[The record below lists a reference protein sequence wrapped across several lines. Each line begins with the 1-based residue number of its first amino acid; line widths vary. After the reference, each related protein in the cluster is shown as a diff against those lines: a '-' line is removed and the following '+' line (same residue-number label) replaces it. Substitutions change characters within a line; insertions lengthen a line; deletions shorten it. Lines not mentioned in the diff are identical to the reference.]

1 MLKTGYDMV
10 GQTDASRVLGAP
22 QPRGRGSQARIWGA
36 QFYRLSA
43 YFATLQG
50 ATG

>member
-1 MLKTGYDMV
+1 MLNTGYDMV
-10 GQTDASRVLGAP
+10 RQTDASRVPGAP
-22 QPRGRGSQARIWGA
+22 RPTGRGSPARIWGA
-36 QFYRLSA
+36 QFYRLSG